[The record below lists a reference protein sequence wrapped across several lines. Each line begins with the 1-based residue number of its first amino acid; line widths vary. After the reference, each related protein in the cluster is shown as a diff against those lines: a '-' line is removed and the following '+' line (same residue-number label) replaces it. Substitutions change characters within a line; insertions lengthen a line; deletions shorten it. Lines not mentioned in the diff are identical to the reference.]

1 MSLEFRLPGYHLL
14 WLTFPR
20 HSAIL
25 RLFSLLVRPYNP
37 IYVQPQMVWAS
48 PISLATTL
56 GIFSFP
62 QGT

>member
-25 RLFSLLVRPYNP
+25 RLSSLIVRPYNP
-37 IYVQPQMVWAS
+37 TQVQISVVWAS

-56 GIFSFP
+56 GIISLP